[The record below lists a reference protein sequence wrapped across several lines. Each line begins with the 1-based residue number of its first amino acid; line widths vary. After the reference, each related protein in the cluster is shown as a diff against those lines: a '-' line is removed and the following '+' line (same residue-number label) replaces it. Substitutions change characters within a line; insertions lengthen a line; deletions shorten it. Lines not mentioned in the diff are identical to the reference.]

1 MTASALI
8 KESDLHRMA
17 RIAKRDGVTVW
28 IEIDGKKIGVSPD
41 IPAIHKQDDVDPAIS
56 FGGNSLAEW
65 RARHEGKPRGHTPG
79 HKKAR

>member
-17 RIAKRDGVTVW
+17 KVAKRDGVTVW

-41 IPAIHKQDDVDPAIS
+41 IPANHREREI
-56 FGGNSLAEW
+56 AEEEEI
-65 RARHEGKPRGHTPG
+65 RL
-79 HKKAR
+79 

>member
-1 MTASALI
+1 MTASALV
-8 KESDLHRMA
+8 KQSDLKRMA
-17 RIAKRDGVTVW
+17 QIAKSEGVRVE
-28 IEIDGKKIGVSPD
+28 IEVNGKIIRVCPD
-41 IPAIHKQDDVDPAIS
+41 IPDIHKQDDVDPAIS